1 MVNIRS
7 FSFAIVW
14 SLTSCSIS
22 LGQNTPIPPSVA
34 PAEPAGV
41 GDQFSLPLSMT
52 DDQSPALG
60 QVIDERAWWD
70 SGVRSSI
77 RPDDEPVMVGIEDLL
92 IRALQYS
99 SQVKV
104 FSELPVIRETS
115 IVEADAAFDWHAFLD
130 SRWDD
135 TSDPVGNDLTV
146 GGTGDRFNDH
156 NLTNAYGARRRTRSG
171 GKFEVAQRFGFQ
183 DNNSTFFTPDPQGT
197 SRLVLSYTHPLMRGR
212 GRCYNE
218 SLTVLAKLDS
228 NIATDE
234 FHRQLQSHLLEI
246 VRAYWGLYLERGV
259 FLQQS
264 RACQRAEEIYDRLER
279 RREIDAIESQLI
291 SAEAEVKSR
300 QSRLKRAGVAVR
312 NAEDRLRALVNDPSL
327 ESDSIELIPMDAPG
341 YADFPISMPE
351 SLSMAIQHRPEINQA
366 LKQIKAACLRVNMS
380 RNELMPVLNLVTE
393 AYVSGLR
400 PDSNVGQAW
409 TDQFTQGAP
418 SYSIGLQF
426 EVPISNR
433 AARARHTRRRL
444 ELRQVQNQYETTVQT
459 LKLETRVAVRE
470 VETSFD
476 EIDTK
481 SAALQATNAK
491 TEYILRRWQLMPGE
505 GRTGSAVL
513 EDLLAAQSQLARSE
527 SEYLSSVVTYNLAL
541 MNLKRATGMLLQHEQ
556 VSVGRAQQDCLPTQ
570 IVTKPFLTQ
579 LISSSRTLS
588 SSEGSLIDTNAAA
601 KNSSAGEPFQ
611 FSAPQRSSLRA
622 QGAQSATPSEVG
634 LLTPIPFSK

>member
-1 MVNIRS
+1 MFNIRS
-7 FSFAIVW
+7 FLFAIVW
-14 SLTSCSIS
+14 SVTACSVS
-22 LGQNTPIPPSVA
+22 MGQNSPIPPSIA
-34 PAEPAGV
+34 PPEPAGV
-41 GDQFSLPLSMT
+41 GDVFTLPLSMT
-52 DDQSPALG
+52 TDETASPP
-60 QVIDERAWWD
+60 QVFDENAWWD
-70 SGVRSSI
+70 TAVRSSI
-77 RPDDEPVMVGIEDLL
+77 RPDDEPVMIGIEDLL
-92 IRALQYS
+92 IRALQFS

-146 GGTGDRFNDH
+146 GGGGNRFNDH
-156 NLTNAYGARRRTRSG
+156 NLTNAFGARRRTRTG

-246 VRAYWGLYLERGV
+246 VRAYWGLYLERGI

-264 RACQRAEEIYDRLER
+264 RACQRALEIYDRLEQ

-327 ESDSIELIPMDAPG
+327 DSEFIELIPMDAPG
-341 YADFPISMPE
+341 YAEFPVSMQE
-351 SLSMAIQHRPEINQA
+351 SLSMAIQHRPEVNQA

-380 RNELMPVLNLVTE
+380 KNELMPVLNLVTE

-400 PDSNVGQAW
+400 PDSDIGQAW
-409 TDQFTQGAP
+409 GDQFTRGAP

-426 EVPISNR
+426 EVPINNR

-491 TEYILRRWQLMPGE
+491 TNYILRRWQLMPGE

-527 SEYLSSVVTYNLAL
+527 SEYLNSVVTYNLAL
-541 MNLKRATGMLLQHEQ
+541 MNLKRATGMLLQQEQ
-556 VSVGRAQQDCLPTQ
+556 ISVGRTMQDCLPTQ
-570 IVTKPFLTQ
+570 IVTKPFLSK
-579 LISSSRTLS
+579 LISSIRELPSDQNVADDQAATKQQSERT
-588 SSEGSLIDTNAAA
+588 
-601 KNSSAGEPFQ
+601 KV
-611 FSAPQRSSLRA
+611 
-622 QGAQSATPSEVG
+622 GA
-634 LLTPIPFSK
+634 LTPIPFSK